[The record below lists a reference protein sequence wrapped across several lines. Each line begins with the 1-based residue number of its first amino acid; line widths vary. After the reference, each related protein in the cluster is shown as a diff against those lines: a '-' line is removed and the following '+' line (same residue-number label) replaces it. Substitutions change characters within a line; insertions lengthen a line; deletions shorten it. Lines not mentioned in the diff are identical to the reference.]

1 MVSRSYWL
9 LQCSSHANPSRRASA
24 DKLLFFNEIAREPR
38 RGRHY
43 AGAGR
48 SEQRAFAPKLRYFA
62 AGHAPPS
69 QSSVSVAEP
78 SGVSRAP
85 EAVGS
90 TIGKA
95 PTS

>member
-1 MVSRSYWL
+1 MPTHDKRV
-9 LQCSSHANPSRRASA
+9 SA
-24 DKLLFFNEIAREPR
+24 DKLLFFSEIAREPR

-43 AGAGR
+43 VGAGT

-62 AGHAPPS
+62 AGQAPPN

-78 SGVSRAP
+78 SGVSNAP